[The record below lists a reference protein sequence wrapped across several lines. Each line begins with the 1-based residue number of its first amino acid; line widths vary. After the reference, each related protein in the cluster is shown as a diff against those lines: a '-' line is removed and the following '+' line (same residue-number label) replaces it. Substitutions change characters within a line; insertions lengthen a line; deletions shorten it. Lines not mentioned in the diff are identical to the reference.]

1 MKFLFSCWKIFHEW
15 VQRTSEIFSAREE
28 KFRISKRPCNVL
40 FIIWTPMKYQT
51 ISLKQLYPT
60 KGAIYYVAIA
70 TVIFSDV
77 KITCYFHVWRYHVF
91 TQKLTWYFIGVY
103 IINYNSDYYNNICYN
118 CCFNK
123 VAKRFGTLN
132 LQVKVYQ
139 KCWKMNELYADRF
152 QAPPPPPKKKFQ
164 GFKFHSPNIA
174 RPQRVC
180 PVSRRKWSGLPFLKG
195 SFAKRP
201 CKQVGEVINRKDN

>member
-1 MKFLFSCWKIFHEW
+1 MAT
-15 VQRTSEIFSAREE
+15 RRYEISLLVSTQEE
-28 KFRISKRPCNVL
+28 KFLISKRPCNVL

-51 ISLKQLYPT
+51 ISLTQLYPA
-60 KGAIYYVAIA
+60 KGAICYVAIA
-70 TVIFSDV
+70 TVIFSHV

-91 TQKLTWYFIGVY
+91 ARKLTWYFIGVY

-118 CCFNK
+118 RCFKK

-152 QAPPPPPKKKFQ
+152 QAPPPQK
-164 GFKFHSPNIA
+164 I
-174 RPQRVC
+174 
-180 PVSRRKWSGLPFLKG
+180 SGLQVPLTQYSKTPESVSSVQEKMIRAPF
-195 SFAKRP
+195 FKREL
-201 CKQVGEVINRKDN
+201 CKKTLLTSGRGH

>member
-1 MKFLFSCWKIFHEW
+1 MAARRYKISLL
-15 VQRTSEIFSAREE
+15 VSTQEE

-51 ISLKQLYPT
+51 ISLTQLYPA

-70 TVIFSDV
+70 TVIFSHV

-91 TQKLTWYFIGVY
+91 AQKLTWYFIGVY

-152 QAPPPPPKKKFQ
+152 QAPPPPKK
-164 GFKFHSPNIA
+164 I
-174 RPQRVC
+174 
-180 PVSRRKWSGLPFLKG
+180 SGLQVPLTQYSKTPESVSSVQEKMIRAPFLKR

-201 CKQVGEVINRKDN
+201 C